1 MAATNVVSFDDA
13 LRARERDVAYI
24 SDEELRRTQ
33 SVIDLDDCHVAL
45 ERCTVIMKAH
55 THRYALFKDLTA
67 AFPKGRRI
75 AILGHKG
82 SGKTVLTDIML
93 KRRTVNAGRVIVT
106 SRMSWSVSYMGY
118 LDGRLSLKQNLVF
131 LGHVFKVDPSYL
143 MGAICDLCN
152 LGPKQLNERLSNF
165 PVILKRRIG
174 LLMYL
179 LGDFDCHVIDG
190 PFRGVMFGANTDR
203 LQAMVAAVTAR
214 DFIATVTEARQT
226 PSNCDL
232 AYILYNGRL
241 FMFEDVAMAIE
252 IYNGLP
258 VPENPN
264 PLHGKDDKDDEN
276 GQDETFEFAGI

>member
-1 MAATNVVSFDDA
+1 MTATNVVSFDDA
-13 LRARERDVAYI
+13 LRARDSDVSYI
-24 SDEELRRTQ
+24 SDEALRRTQ
-33 SVIDLDDCHVAL
+33 GVIDLDDCHVAL
-45 ERCTVIMKAH
+45 DRCTVIMKAK
-55 THRYALFKDLTA
+55 TSRYVLFKDLSA

-75 AILGHKG
+75 VILGHKG

-93 KRRTVNAGRVIVT
+93 KRRAVNSGRVMVT

-118 LDGRLSLKQNLVF
+118 MDGRLSLKQNLVF
-131 LGHVFKVDPSYL
+131 LGHIFKIDPSYL
-143 MGAICDLCN
+143 MGAVSDLCA
-152 LGPKQLNERLSNF
+152 LEHKQFNERLSNF
-165 PVILKRRIG
+165 PVILKRRIA
-174 LLMYL
+174 LLMFL

-190 PFRGVMFGANTDR
+190 PFRGVMFGANTER
-203 LQAMVAAVTAR
+203 LQAMVAAVTSR
-214 DFIATVTEARQT
+214 DFIATVTEARQA

-241 FMFEDVAMAIE
+241 FMFEDVAKAIE

-264 PLHGKDDKDDEN
+264 PLNGKDDNDEN